1 MSVQPTRTS
10 RTEPLEDDELQHLIT
25 ERIDEDP
32 AFWTGG
38 ARRRTSITVEVE
50 DGYVTLSGVVRTAM
64 ERRRADILAR
74 ALGAAGVDN
83 RLRVAEDKEKDPNKR
98 RVA

>member
-1 MSVQPTRTS
+1 
-10 RTEPLEDDELQHLIT
+10 
-25 ERIDEDP
+25 
-32 AFWTGG
+32 
-38 ARRRTSITVEVE
+38 
-50 DGYVTLSGVVRTAM
+50 M

>member
-1 MSVQPTRTS
+1 MTVQSSRSS

-38 ARRRTSITVEVE
+38 ARRRTTITVEVE

-83 RLRVAEDKEKDPNKR
+83 RLRVAEDKGDPGKR